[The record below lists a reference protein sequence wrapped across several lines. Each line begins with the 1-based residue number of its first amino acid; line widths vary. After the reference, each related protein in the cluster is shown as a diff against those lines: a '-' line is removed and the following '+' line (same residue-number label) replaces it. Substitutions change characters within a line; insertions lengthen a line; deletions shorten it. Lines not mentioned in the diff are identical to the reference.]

1 MRHSSILE
9 FAQKGSKMA
18 TNAKETY
25 RLKPVA
31 PPHWTVNHGNSTSFY
46 YRDPDGNEVETMLD
60 SFSTSETRDY
70 KRLYQFTDEF
80 GEMSEGNFDPDKMVD
95 LYEADVPDSTLLDC
109 EQVRTM
115 ARDGRL

>member
-31 PPHWTVNHGNSTSFY
+31 PRCVDAPGTVTEMPTPREMHHAHIFT
-46 YRDPDGNEVETMLD
+46 EET
-60 SFSTSETRDY
+60 
-70 KRLYQFTDEF
+70 
-80 GEMSEGNFDPDKMVD
+80 
-95 LYEADVPDSTLLDC
+95 
-109 EQVRTM
+109 TM
-115 ARDGRL
+115 P

>member
-1 MRHSSILE
+1 MRHSSIRE

-25 RLKPVA
+25 RLKPIA

-60 SFSTSETRDY
+60 NFSASETRDY

-95 LYEADVPDSTLLDC
+95 LNEAGVPYSILLDR
-109 EQVRTM
+109 EQVLAM
-115 ARDGRL
+115 ARDGKL